1 MATSSTA
8 KPSQEVISSRDNR
21 WLKRFR
27 AALESAPIKRE
38 DCVGLEGPR
47 LVEEAFRSG
56 LVIEAVLVSDEGDRH
71 LTRLKPWLTR
81 EVRILRCSQRMFQGV
96 ASTDSPQGI
105 AALAHMPEREFEEL
119 LGARPLVL
127 VLVGVQDPGNVGTLL
142 RSAEAFGATG
152 AVTCRGTAHPLSPKA
167 LRASAGSALRLPL
180 LATADDASV
189 LARLREAKVRIY
201 AATLE
206 GVELPRD
213 VDFCVPCALL
223 IGNESSGLPAEMAR
237 AADERV
243 RIALA
248 DGVESLNAGVA
259 GAVLLYEASRQRN
272 ARLRAGRPSESP

>member
-1 MATSSTA
+1 M
-8 KPSQEVISSRDNR
+8 
-21 WLKRFR
+21 
-27 AALESAPIKRE
+27 
-38 DCVGLEGPR
+38 
-47 LVEEAFRSG
+47 EEAFRSG
-56 LVIEAVLVSDEGDRH
+56 LAIEAVLVSDEGERH

-81 EVRILRCSQRMFQGV
+81 EVRILRCSARMFQGV

-105 AALAHMPEREFEEL
+105 AALAHMPDREFADL

-180 LATADDASV
+180 LASADDASV
-189 LARLREAKVRIY
+189 LARLREARLRIF
-201 AATLE
+201 AATLDGGE
-206 GVELPRD
+206 SPGEL
-213 VDFCVPCALL
+213 DFRVPCALL

-237 AADERV
+237 AADQRV

-248 DGVESLNAGVA
+248 EGVESLNAGVA
-259 GAVLLYEASRQRN
+259 GAVLLYEASRQRS
-272 ARLRAGRPSESP
+272 AKLRAGRPSESP